1 MFGKQM
7 KVFINFRK
15 RLITDLQTPP
25 YKEWFPSTTQ
35 AGGKSKRKTRR
46 KSTRKKRN
54 KKNKT
59 RRGGGMVD
67 SLRSKASSMKQGT
80 IAAGRGFGN
89 KLSDYRHRPCR
100 GCEANWRQALQRVRR
115 NIVDITGQPVNRLRL
130 MLMLPPADATVDDA
144 TVADATAAVVTTT
157 GVHVPATATEIEENT
172 NELYEKYNKALIDM
186 VTKKLDE
193 TSSDI
198 AKKMTN
204 ASYVYMMKNGTQILD
219 TTLNSI
225 ESSIA
230 KTNLTQNILPIL
242 VVQSLYQARNV
253 VVKALMDA
261 EEKRKEEPKEE
272 PKSDKFE
279 QPDESIRN
287 RFYGYTH

>member
-1 MFGKQM
+1 
-7 KVFINFRK
+7 
-15 RLITDLQTPP
+15 
-25 YKEWFPSTTQ
+25 
-35 AGGKSKRKTRR
+35 
-46 KSTRKKRN
+46 
-54 KKNKT
+54 
-59 RRGGGMVD
+59 
-67 SLRSKASSMKQGT
+67 
-80 IAAGRGFGN
+80 
-89 KLSDYRHRPCR
+89 
-100 GCEANWRQALQRVRR
+100 
-115 NIVDITGQPVNRLRL
+115 
-130 MLMLPPADATVDDA
+130 
-144 TVADATAAVVTTT
+144 
-157 GVHVPATATEIEENT
+157 
-172 NELYEKYNKALIDM
+172 M

-230 KTNLTQNILPIL
+230 KTNLTQNVLPIL

-279 QPDESIRN
+279 QPDEQFVTDFMDTLIEKIKVEV
-287 RFYGYTH
+287 GDVDPE